1 MKHCKPQPNH
11 LCLFLL
17 IAIFVS
23 CHAAAHAAPRSVA
36 TVQTASAPLQ
46 VQRSGSAASAA
57 LAQSDPLFTG
67 DVVNTGGVKAT
78 LLFDGGSQLR
88 LNTGTIL
95 ELTPP
100 QNVGGKTTLFRL
112 IRGEVFAQLRPGL
125 AATTNSATAAV
136 RGTVFDLRVDE
147 NDVSTLVVVEGSVEF
162 FNPFGNVAVGQA
174 QQSVARPGQ
183 APTAPVTV
191 GNAGLIIEWT
201 LDLNRAAVPRE
212 KYFIT
217 LNRGTLAGELNR
229 RAQQVAAAPNSAD
242 AHRDYGDALFDNGQ
256 FNEALTQYQEA
267 ERVAP
272 NQAETLVRSGDA
284 LLELNQI
291 DAAQVRYRAALEV
304 APNSRAAMVGL
315 AWAALRHDFPDQA
328 QTFAEQAIALPN
340 NEAAPNLAAQVVLG
354 LAQLRQVGKT
364 DEAIKTFQAA
374 VENPP
379 ADAVQNPYLYQARS
393 WLAMANLA
401 QNDQVGALREGE
413 AAAQAA
419 PNSALAHG
427 NLALI
432 YFFNNRPSEA
442 VREARLATTLNPQSV
457 AAQVALGQALL
468 AQDDADGA
476 SRSAAQA
483 VALDPKSV
491 QARYLLG
498 VADASRRDYE
508 HASRELNAALQLAPE
523 FLPAASTLARVY
535 TRMGR
540 NDEAIQLL
548 ENLLPDAKNSDAILA
563 ALGETYYEQGKYLQA
578 IENYQKA
585 RTQNPGSALYAG
597 GLARVQLDANRLSDA
612 IHSAQDAVRLAPTVG
627 QYHAILGLAY
637 DFSNV
642 SSQSEREYRTAIAYD
657 PQNALARARI
667 ALRAND
673 PGATIDTFTQA
684 FLYDPAV
691 STQLLR
697 GGISTELG
705 GNLGTDSTRGVN
717 ALHRD
722 IFAGGKGHGIA
733 GLGIARDGGNPDV
746 PNGDSSGSTFRGDL
760 TFVPSPPTTIYA
772 NVIRARSKQGLS
784 GFDSPFGFDSS
795 SDTSFGFN
803 QILLAGKRRLG
814 RGNSLWLGLTYQ
826 TLRNDLSRSTNPTFL
841 PFPLPF
847 GTPFPYAGQ
856 NFDNSALI
864 PEVRADFALNR
875 EPARAATFT
884 LGLARASLNPDLVT
898 SERALADVNGGPTT
912 SLPPLFSNGDQTFS
926 VAYAQ
931 LTQRVNEKFSF
942 VAQLR
947 AQRDKVTT
955 RTLGNAGAQTVVTTS
970 SESHLLPGI
979 VASYQADK
987 RTTLRFLLNSNAGTT
1002 NLALAPTETRLTLE
1016 PGILSRGVPRQS
1028 RIFELDAEHRF
1039 DNNSFLKLFLFH
1051 ATADDVAFGADA
1063 PVYAFR
1069 ITPPLFADRVT
1080 QTGVG
1085 LRYEQPLGRH
1095 LYGQASLL
1103 LNRTNSRATG
1113 QAFDNARAPYYPN
1126 SLASVGLNYI
1136 DPSGNKA
1143 TILANNFGSIFADRP
1158 NFFGIPPATS
1168 RPLFGSHTYF
1178 SVLLSREPTVHNEFT
1193 VGVTNIFNA
1202 PAITFNSVPVISD
1215 NFGTGRRRFFASYT
1229 HRF

>member
-1 MKHCKPQPNH
+1 MKHCKPNH
-11 LCLFLL
+11 LCHFLL
-17 IAIFVS
+17 VAILIF
-23 CHAAAHAAPRSVA
+23 CHHSAHAAPRSVA

-46 VQRSGSAASAA
+46 VQRSGSAAAVA
-57 LAQSDPLFTG
+57 LAQREPLFIG
-67 DVVNTGGVKAT
+67 DVVNTGAVKAT

-88 LNTGTIL
+88 LNAGTIV

-136 RGTVFDLRVDE
+136 RGTVFDLKVDE
-147 NDVSTLVVVEGSVEF
+147 NDVSTLVVVEGSVDF
-162 FNPFGNVAVGQA
+162 SNSFGGVAVGQS

-212 KYFIT
+212 KFFIT
-217 LNRGTLAGELNR
+217 LNRGALAPELAR
-229 RAQQVAAAPNSAD
+229 RAQQAAAAPDDAT
-242 AHRDYGDALFDNGQ
+242 AHRDYGDVLFDNGQ
-256 FNEALTQYQEA
+256 YEAALAQYQEA
-267 ERVAP
+267 ERLSP
-272 NQAETLVRSGDA
+272 NQTETLIRSGDA
-284 LLELNQI
+284 LLELNRI
-291 DAAQVRYRAALEV
+291 EDAEARYRAALES
-304 APNSRAAMVGL
+304 APESRAALVGL
-315 AWAALRHDFPDQA
+315 AWAALRRDAPDQA
-328 QTFAEQAIALPN
+328 QTFAEQAIALLAN
-340 NEAAPNLAAQVVLG
+340 DDAQTDLAAQVVLG
-354 LAQLRQVGKT
+354 LAQLRQGGKS
-364 DEAIKTFQAA
+364 DDAMKTFQD
-374 VENPP
+374 VL
-379 ADAVQNPYLYQARS
+379 QNAPGELSDRYLYQARS

-401 QNDQVGALREGE
+401 QSDQVAALREGE

-442 VREARLATTLNPQSV
+442 VREARLATSLNPQSV

-468 AQDDADGA
+468 AQDDADAA
-476 SRSAAQA
+476 SRSAARA

-508 HASRELNAALQLAPE
+508 HAARELNAALQLAPE

-548 ENLLPDAKNSDAILA
+548 ENLLPDAKNSDAVLA
-563 ALGETYYEQGKYLQA
+563 ALGETLYEQGKYLQA

-597 GLARVQLDANRLSDA
+597 GLARVLIDANRLSDA
-612 IHSAQDAVRLAPTVG
+612 IIAAQDAVRLAPTVG

-642 SSQSEREYRTAIAYD
+642 SSQSEREYRAAIAYD

-705 GNLGTDSTRGVN
+705 GNLGTDSTRGIN

-722 IFAGGKGHGIA
+722 IFADGKGHGIA
-733 GLGIARDGGNPDV
+733 GLGISRDGGNSDV

-760 TFVPSPPTTIYA
+760 TYVPSPPTTIYA
-772 NVIRARSKQGLS
+772 NIVRARAKQGLS

-803 QILLAGKRRLG
+803 QLLLAGKRRLG

-875 EPARAATFT
+875 EPTRAGTLT

-898 SERALADVNGGPTT
+898 SARALVDVNGGPTT

-931 LTQRVNEKFSF
+931 LTQRFNDKFSL

-955 RTLGNAGAQTVVTTS
+955 RTLGNAGNQTVVTNST
-970 SESHLLPGI
+970 ESNLLPGV
-979 VASYQADK
+979 VASYQADR

-1002 NLALAPTETRLTLE
+1002 NLALAPNETRLTLE
-1016 PGILSRGVPRQS
+1016 PGILSRGVPRKS

-1051 ATADDVAFGADA
+1051 ANADDVAFGSDA
-1063 PVYAFR
+1063 PVFAFR

-1080 QTGVG
+1080 QTGIGV
-1085 LRYEQPLGRH
+1085 RYEQPLGRH
-1095 LYGQASLL
+1095 FYGQASLL
-1103 LNRTNSRATG
+1103 LNRTESRAAG
-1113 QAFDNARAPYYPN
+1113 QVFDNDQAPYYPN
-1126 SLASVGLNYI
+1126 SLASIGLNYI
-1136 DPSGNKA
+1136 DPQGNKA

-1158 NFFGIPPATS
+1158 NFFGIPSATT
-1168 RPLFGSHTYF
+1168 RPFFGSQTYF
-1178 SVLLSREPTVHNEFT
+1178 SILLSREPTVHNEFT
-1193 VGVTNIFNA
+1193 IGVTNIFDA

-1229 HRF
+1229 RRF

>member
-1 MKHCKPQPNH
+1 MKHCQPTYLRH
-11 LCLFLL
+11 FFLIVALLC
-17 IAIFVS
+17 
-23 CHAAAHAAPRSVA
+23 CHYSARAATRSVA

-46 VQRSGSAASAA
+46 VQRSGSAAAVA
-57 LAQSDPLFTG
+57 LAQRDPLFIG
-67 DVVNTGGVKAT
+67 DVVNTGAVKAT

-88 LNTGTIL
+88 LNTGTIV
-95 ELTPP
+95 ELTAP
-100 QNVGGKTTLFRL
+100 QNVGGKTSLFRL

-125 AATTNSATAAV
+125 AAQTNSATAAV
-136 RGTVFDLRVDE
+136 RGTVFDLKVDD
-147 NDVSTLVVVEGSVEF
+147 NDISTLVVVEGSVEF
-162 FNPFGNVAVGQA
+162 FNPFGTVAVAQS

-217 LNRGTLAGELNR
+217 LDR
-229 RAQQVAAAPNSAD
+229 RALAPELARRAGQITAAPDDAG

-256 FNEALTQYQEA
+256 YAEALAQYQEA
-267 ERVAP
+267 NRLAP
-272 NQAETLVRSGDA
+272 NQIETLIHSGDA
-284 LLELNQI
+284 SLELNQVE
-291 DAAQVRYRAALEV
+291 DAQARYRAALEV
-304 APNSRAAMVGL
+304 APNSRPALVGL

-328 QTFAEQAIALPN
+328 QTFAEQAIALPADDD
-340 NEAAPNLAAQVVLG
+340 AAQNLAAQVVLG
-354 LAQLRQVGKT
+354 LSQLRQVGKM
-364 DEAIKTFQAA
+364 DDAVKTFQAA
-374 VENPP
+374 LENPP
-379 ADAVQNPYLYQARS
+379 QNAAQNPYLYQARS

-401 QNDQVGALREGE
+401 QSDQVGALREGQ
-413 AAAQAA
+413 AAAEAA

-432 YFFNNRPSEA
+432 YFFNNRPSDA
-442 VREARLATTLNPQSV
+442 VREARLATNLNPQSV

-468 AQDDADGA
+468 AQDDADAA

-508 HASRELNAALQLAPE
+508 HAARELREALQLAPE

-548 ENLLPDAKNSDAILA
+548 ENLLPDAKNSDAVLA

-585 RTQNPGSALYAG
+585 RTQNPNSGLYAG
-597 GLARVQLDANRLSDA
+597 GLARVLIDANQLSEA
-612 IHSAQDAVRLAPTVG
+612 IIAAQDAVRLAPTVG

-642 SSQSEREYRTAIAYD
+642 SSQSEREYRAAIAYD

-705 GNLGTDSTRGVN
+705 GNLGEDSTRGVN

-722 IFAGGKGHGIA
+722 IFADGKGHAIA
-733 GLGIARDGGNPDV
+733 GLGISRDGGNPDV
-746 PNGDSSGSTFRGDL
+746 PNGDSSGSTFRGDV
-760 TFVPSPPTTIYA
+760 TYVPNPPTSIYVNA
-772 NVIRARSKQGLS
+772 VRARSKQGLS

-803 QILLAGKRRLG
+803 QLLVAGKRRLG
-814 RGNSLWLGLTYQ
+814 RGNALWLGLTYQ
-826 TLRNDLSRSTNPTFL
+826 TLRNDLSRLTEPTFL
-841 PFPLPF
+841 PFPLPL

-898 SERALADVNGGPTT
+898 SARALVDVNGGPTT
-912 SLPPLFSNGDQTFS
+912 SLPPLFSKGDQTFS

-931 LTQRVNEKFSF
+931 LTQRFNEKFSL

-955 RTLGNAGAQTVVTTS
+955 RTLGNAGEQTVVTNS
-970 SESHLLPGI
+970 SESHLLPGV
-979 VASYQADK
+979 VASYQADQ

-1002 NLALAPTETRLTLE
+1002 NLALAPNETRLTLE
-1016 PGILSRGVPRQS
+1016 PGILSRGVPRTS

-1039 DNNSFLKLFLFH
+1039 DNNRFVKLFLFH
-1051 ATADDVAFGADA
+1051 ATADDVAFGSDA
-1063 PVYAFR
+1063 PVFAFR
-1069 ITPPLFADRVT
+1069 VTPPLFADRVT
-1080 QTGVG
+1080 QTGIGV
-1085 LRYEQPLGRH
+1085 RYEQPLSRR

-1103 LNRTNSRATG
+1103 LNHTNSRAED
-1113 QAFDNARAPYYPN
+1113 QVFDNARAPYYPDT
-1126 SLASVGLNYI
+1126 LASLGLNYI

-1158 NFFGIPPATS
+1158 SFFGIPPATS

-1178 SVLLSREPTVHNEFT
+1178 TVLLSREPTVHNEFT

-1202 PAITFNSVPVISD
+1202 PAITFNSVPVITD

-1229 HRF
+1229 RRF

>member
-1 MKHCKPQPNH
+1 MKHCKPNH
-11 LCLFLL
+11 YRHFLL
-17 IAIFVS
+17 VAILVF
-23 CHAAAHAAPRSVA
+23 CHRSAHAASRSVA

-46 VQRSGSAASAA
+46 VQRSGGAAA
-57 LAQSDPLFTG
+57 LALAQRDPLFIG
-67 DVVNTGGVKAT
+67 DVVNTGAVKAT
-78 LLFDGGSQLR
+78 LLFEGGSQLR

-136 RGTVFDLRVDE
+136 RGTVFDLKVDD

-162 FNPFGNVAVGQA
+162 FNPFGTVAVGQS

-212 KYFIT
+212 KFFIT
-217 LNRGTLAGELNR
+217 LDR
-229 RAQQVAAAPNSAD
+229 RALAPELARRATQTQAAPDNAD

-256 FNEALTQYQEA
+256 YAEALTQYQEA
-267 ERVAP
+267 ERIAP
-272 NQAETLVRSGDA
+272 NQIETLIHSGDA
-284 LLELNQI
+284 SLELNQI
-291 DAAQVRYRAALEV
+291 DDAQARYRAALEV
-304 APNSRAAMVGL
+304 APNSRAALVGL

-328 QTFAEQAIALPN
+328 QTFAEQAIALPAN
-340 NEAAPNLAAQVVLG
+340 DDDAPFSAAQVVLG
-354 LAQLRQVGKT
+354 LAQLRQVGKI
-364 DEAIKTFQAA
+364 DNAIQTFQIAL
-374 VENPP
+374 
-379 ADAVQNPYLYQARS
+379 QNSTPNRDSYQARS
-393 WLAMANLA
+393 WLAMAHLA
-401 QNDQVGALREGE
+401 QSDQAAALSEGE
-413 AAAQAA
+413 AAAKAA

-432 YFFNNRPSEA
+432 YFFNNRPSDA
-442 VREARLATTLNPQSV
+442 VREARLATNLNPQSV

-508 HASRELNAALQLAPE
+508 HAARELKSALDLAPE

-548 ENLLPDAKNSDAILA
+548 ENLLPDAKNSDAVLA
-563 ALGETYYEQGKYLQA
+563 ALGETYYEQGKYLPA

-597 GLARVQLDANRLSDA
+597 GLARVLIDANRLSDA
-612 IHSAQDAVRLAPTVG
+612 IIAAQDAVRLAPTVG

-642 SSQSEREYRTAIAYD
+642 SSQSEREYRAAIAYD

-705 GNLGTDSTRGVN
+705 GNIGTDSTRGVN

-722 IFAGGKGHGIA
+722 IFADGKGHAIV
-733 GLGIARDGGNPDV
+733 GLGISRDGGNPDV

-772 NVIRARSKQGLS
+772 NVVRARSKQGLS

-826 TLRNDLSRSTNPTFL
+826 TLRNDLSRSTSPTFL

-847 GTPFPYAGQ
+847 GTPFPYEGQ

-898 SERALADVNGGPTT
+898 SARALVDVNGGPTT

-931 LTQRVNEKFSF
+931 LTQRFSEKFSL

-947 AQRDKVTT
+947 AQRDKITT
-955 RTLGNAGAQTVVTTS
+955 RTLGNAGAQTVVTNS

-979 VASYQADK
+979 VASYQADQ

-1002 NLALAPTETRLTLE
+1002 NLALAPNETRLTLE

-1028 RIFELDAEHRF
+1028 RIFEFDAEHRF
-1039 DNNSFLKLFLFH
+1039 DNNRFLKLFLFH

-1063 PVYAFR
+1063 PVFAFR
-1069 ITPPLFADRVT
+1069 ISPPLFADRVT
-1080 QTGVG
+1080 QTGIGV
-1085 LRYEQPLGRH
+1085 RYEQPLSRH

-1103 LNRTNSRATG
+1103 LNRTDSRAAG
-1113 QAFDNARAPYYPN
+1113 QVFDNDQAPYYPN
-1126 SLASVGLNYI
+1126 SLASIGLNYI
-1136 DPSGNKA
+1136 DPQGNKA

-1193 VGVTNIFNA
+1193 IGVTNIFNA
-1202 PAITFNSVPVISD
+1202 PAINFNSVPVISD
-1215 NFGTGRRRFFASYT
+1215 NFGTGRRRFFVSYT
-1229 HRF
+1229 RRF

>member
-1 MKHCKPQPNH
+1 MRHCQPQQ
-11 LCLFLL
+11 LCRFLFIVALL
-17 IAIFVS
+17 F
-23 CHAAAHAAPRSVA
+23 CHRAAHAAPRSVA

-46 VQRSGSAASAA
+46 VQRSGSAAAIP
-57 LAQSDPLFTG
+57 LAQRDPLFIG
-67 DVVNTGGVKAT
+67 DVVNSGAVKAT
-78 LLFDGGSQLR
+78 LLFEGGSQLR

-125 AATTNSATAAV
+125 AAQTNSATAAV
-136 RGTVFDLRVDE
+136 RGTVFDLKVDE
-147 NDVSTLVVVEGSVEF
+147 NDASTLVVVEGSVEF
-162 FNPFGNVAVGQA
+162 FNPFGTVAVGQS

-191 GNAGLIIEWT
+191 GNAGLIVEWT

-212 KYFIT
+212 KYFVM
-217 LNRGTLAGELNR
+217 LDR
-229 RAQQVAAAPNSAD
+229 RALAPELARRAAQITAVPDD
-242 AHRDYGDALFDNGQ
+242 ARAHQNYGDALFDNGQ
-256 FNEALTQYQEA
+256 FTEALAQYQEA
-267 ERVAP
+267 ERLAP
-272 NQAETLVRSGDA
+272 GQSETLIRSGDA
-284 LLELNQI
+284 LLELNQLD
-291 DAAQVRYRAALEV
+291 DAQARYRAALEI
-304 APNSRAAMVGL
+304 APQSREALIGL

-328 QTFAEQAIALPN
+328 QTFAEQAIALPAN
-340 NEAAPNLAAQVVLG
+340 DDDEQFSAAQVVLG
-354 LAQLRQVGKT
+354 LAQLRQVGKI
-364 DEAIKTFQAA
+364 DDAIATFQIAL
-374 VENPP
+374 
-379 ADAVQNPYLYQARS
+379 QNPTPNRYWYQARS

-401 QNDQVGALREGE
+401 QSDQAAALREGE
-413 AAAQAA
+413 TAAQTA
-419 PNSALAHG
+419 PDSSLAHG

-432 YFFNNRPSEA
+432 YFFNNRPTEA
-442 VREARLATTLNPQSV
+442 VREARRATALNPQSV
-457 AAQVALGQALL
+457 AAQVALGQSLL
-468 AQDDADGA
+468 AQDDADAA

-508 HASRELNAALQLAPE
+508 HAARELNAALQLAPE

-540 NDEAIQLL
+540 NEEAVQLL
-548 ENLLPDAKNSDAILA
+548 QNLLPDAKNSDAVLA
-563 ALGETYYEQGKYLQA
+563 ALGETLYEQGKYLPA
-578 IENYQKA
+578 IENFQKA
-585 RTQNPGSALYAG
+585 RKQNPGSALYAA
-597 GLARVQLDANRLSDA
+597 GLARVQIDANRLSEA
-612 IHSAQDAVRLAPTVG
+612 IIAAQDAVRLAPTVG

-642 SSQSEREYRTAIAYD
+642 SSQSEREYRAAIAYD

-697 GGISTELG
+697 GGIGTELG
-705 GNLGTDSTRGVN
+705 GNIGTDSTRGVN
-717 ALHRD
+717 ALSRT
-722 IFAGGKGHGIA
+722 IFADGRGHAIG
-733 GLGIARDGGNPDV
+733 GLGISRDGGNPDV
-746 PNGDSSGSTFRGDL
+746 SNSDSSGSTFRGDV

-772 NVIRARSKQGLS
+772 NVVRARSKQGLS

-795 SDTSFGFN
+795 SESSFGFN
-803 QILLAGKRRLG
+803 QFLLAGKRRLAH
-814 RGNSLWLGLTYQ
+814 GNALWLGLTYQ
-826 TLRNDLSRSTNPTFL
+826 SLRSDLSRQTSPPFL
-841 PFPLPF
+841 PFPLPL
-847 GTPFPYAGQ
+847 GTPFPYEGQ

-864 PEVRADFALNR
+864 PELRADFALDR
-875 EPARAATFT
+875 EPARAGTLT
-884 LGLARASLNPDLVT
+884 LGLARASLHPDLTT
-898 SERALADVNGGPTT
+898 SARALVDANGGPTT
-912 SLPPLFSNGDQTFS
+912 ALPPLFSNGDQTFS
-926 VAYAQ
+926 VAYVQ
-931 LTQRVNEKFSF
+931 LTKRFNDRFSL

-947 AQRDKVTT
+947 AQRDKTT
-955 RTLGNAGAQTVVTTS
+955 TSILGNAGAQTVVTDN

-979 VASYQADK
+979 VASYQADQ

-1002 NLALAPTETRLTLE
+1002 NLALAPNETRLTLE
-1016 PGILSRGVPRQS
+1016 PGILSRGVPRTS
-1028 RIFELDAEHRF
+1028 RIFELDAEHYFDHNRF
-1039 DNNSFLKLFLFH
+1039 VKLFLFH
-1051 ATADDVAFGADA
+1051 ATANDVAFGTGA

-1085 LRYEQPLGRH
+1085 VRYEQPLSRH

-1103 LNRTNSRATG
+1103 LNRTDSRAAG
-1113 QAFDNARAPYYPN
+1113 QAFDNDQAPYYPN
-1126 SLASVGLNYI
+1126 SLASLGVNYI

-1168 RPLFGSHTYF
+1168 RPLFDSHTYF
-1178 SVLLSREPTVHNEFT
+1178 TVLLSREPTVHNEFT
-1193 VGVTNIFNA
+1193 IGIANIFNA
-1202 PAITFNSVPVISD
+1202 PAISFNSVPVISD

-1229 HRF
+1229 RRF